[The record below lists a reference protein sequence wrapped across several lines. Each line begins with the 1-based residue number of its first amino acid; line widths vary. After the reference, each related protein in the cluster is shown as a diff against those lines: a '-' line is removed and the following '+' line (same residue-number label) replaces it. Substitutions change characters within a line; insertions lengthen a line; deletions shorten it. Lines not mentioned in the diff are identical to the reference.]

1 MSSTAASDIRTSVR
15 TRSGTRWLTDAGV
28 LLAQLGVV
36 ASAGVIW
43 FFAGLTFFGEPLH
56 PADYLHMTAAFSLAA
71 AGNLL
76 SLISAVVLRCRPW
89 VLGTGLALAL
99 ACGAGAVAAYVAS
112 RGAPPGEGGEVWW
125 WPFQLF
131 VWLPSS
137 WPMILMLLLT
147 PFWVR
152 GRSRLVPPRPRDP

>member
-1 MSSTAASDIRTSVR
+1 MSTTTTSDVTTSSRT
-15 TRSGTRWLTDAGV
+15 TSGTRWLTDAGV

-56 PADYLHMTAAFSLAA
+56 PEDYLHMTAAFSLAA

-76 SLISAVVLRCRPW
+76 SLVSAAVLRCSAW
-89 VLGTGLALAL
+89 VHGTGLALAL
-99 ACGAGAVAAYVAS
+99 GCGAAALSAYADS
-112 RGAPPGEGGEVWW
+112 RGAPAGEGGEAWW

-131 VWLPSS
+131 LWLPSS
-137 WPMILMLLLT
+137 WPMILLLLLT

-152 GRSRLVPPRPRDP
+152 GRSRHEPRRPRDP

>member
-1 MSSTAASDIRTSVR
+1 MSTTTTSDSPASSR

-56 PADYLHMTAAFSLAA
+56 PADYLHMTSAFSLAA
-71 AGNLL
+71 TGNLL
-76 SLISAVVLRCRPW
+76 SLVSAVVLRCRPW
-89 VLGTGLALAL
+89 VLGTGLALAV
-99 ACGAGAVAAYVAS
+99 ACAAGALAAYVAS
-112 RGAPPGEGGEVWW
+112 RGAPAGEGGEAWW
-125 WPFQLF
+125 WPFELF

-137 WPMILMLLLT
+137 WPMMLMLLLT

-152 GRSRLVPPRPRDP
+152 GRSRPWPPRPQAR

>member
-1 MSSTAASDIRTSVR
+1 MPATTAPDLTTSDR
-15 TRSGTRWLTDAGV
+15 TRSGTRWVTDAGV

-56 PADYLHMTAAFSLAA
+56 PGDYLHMTAAFSLAA

-76 SLISAVVLRCRPW
+76 SLVSAVVLRCRPW

-99 ACGAGAVAAYVAS
+99 ACIAGAVATYAAS
-112 RGAPPGEGGEVWW
+112 RGAAPGEGGEVWW
-125 WPFQLF
+125 WPFELF

-137 WPMILMLLLT
+137 WPMMLMLLLT

-152 GRSRLVPPRPRDP
+152 GRSRPSPRRPRDP